1 MAVSLIAKRAK
12 AMAAVAD
19 KVDETIMHLSLAIQ
33 NVGGAAG
40 FSNVRLNEVRIA
52 AMYLSAAVMDCL
64 TGLIDWVNAPGISL
78 F

>member
-1 MAVSLIAKRAK
+1 MAFSLITKK
-12 AMAAVAD
+12 TKGMAAVAE
-19 KVDETIMHLSLAIQ
+19 KVDETITLLSLAIQ
-33 NVGGAAG
+33 NVGGAAD
-40 FSNVRLNEVRIA
+40 FSNVHLNEVRIA